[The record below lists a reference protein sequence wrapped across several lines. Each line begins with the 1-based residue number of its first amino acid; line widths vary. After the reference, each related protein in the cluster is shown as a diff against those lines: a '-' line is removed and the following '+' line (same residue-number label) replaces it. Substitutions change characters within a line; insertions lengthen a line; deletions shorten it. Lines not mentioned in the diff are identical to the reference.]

1 MRLIYLVNGP
11 WAITPPMLDE
21 ILAIYGR
28 HLRGDKIDLAALSAS
43 TGIPFQHEPKGYTV
57 ADGVAVLPVDG
68 VIAKRMNLFTKIS
81 GGASSELAG
90 RDFEAALA
98 DRSVEAIVLAI
109 DSPGGT
115 IDGTPELADLVYRA
129 RGQKPVLA
137 VADGMMAS
145 AAYWIGSAADAVY
158 ASTEVAVVG
167 SIGVVTRH
175 VDVSAAEAKQGI
187 VSTEIYSG
195 KYKRIASQYGPLS
208 EEGRAYIQE
217 SLDHAYSVFVDA
229 VARNRGASVETV
241 LTDMADGRTFQG
253 SQAVAAGLVDGVA
266 TLPEV
271 VAMAREIAR
280 GRTSSK
286 RAGAARATN
295 EGTMNIETLQQDHP
309 ELVAE
314 IAEQARAE
322 ALAGVGEQLAAARAE
337 GAEAE
342 RARIAEV
349 RAQSLPGHE
358 ALIEQLALDGHST
371 GADAA
376 QAIVAAEREQRAALA
391 ARIDGEANPPAG
403 VVAGNAG
410 KQAVARA
417 TFDKMAND
425 ERRSFLAGGG
435 TVTD

>member
-1 MRLIYLVNGP
+1 MRLIDLVNGP

-43 TGIPFQHEPKGYTV
+43 TGIIFQNEPKGYTV
-57 ADGVAVLPVDG
+57 EDGVAVLPVDG

-81 GGASSELAG
+81 GGASSELVG
-90 RDFEAALA
+90 RDFQSALA
-98 DRSVEAIVLAI
+98 DREVEAIVLAI

-175 VDVSAAEAKQGI
+175 VDVSAAKAMRGV

-217 SLDHAYSVFVDA
+217 ALDHAYSVFVDA

-253 SQAVAAGLVDGVA
+253 SQAVAACLVDGVA

-271 VAMAREIAR
+271 VVLAREIAR
-280 GRTSSK
+280 GRKPST
-286 RAGAARATN
+286 RAGAARATH
-295 EGTMNIETLQQDHP
+295 EGPMNIETLQQDHP

-322 ALAGVGEQLAAARAE
+322 ALTGIEAQLTAARAE

-349 RAQSLPGHE
+349 RAQALPGHE
-358 ALIEQLALDGHST
+358 ALVERLAFDGHST

-376 QAIVAAEREQRAALA
+376 QAIVAAEREQRATLA
-391 ARIDGEANPPAG
+391 ARIDSEANPPVG
-403 VVAGNAG
+403 VVAGDTG
-410 KQAVARA
+410 KQTMRRA
-417 TFDKMAND
+417 DFNALSPDDKS
-425 ERRSFLAGGG
+425 EVIKGG
-435 TVTD
+435 TKIID